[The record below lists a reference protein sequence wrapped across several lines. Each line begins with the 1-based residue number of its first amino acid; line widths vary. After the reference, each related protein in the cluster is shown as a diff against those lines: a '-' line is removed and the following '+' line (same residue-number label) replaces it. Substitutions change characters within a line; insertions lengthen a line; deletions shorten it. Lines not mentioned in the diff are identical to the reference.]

1 MAAFTLTDIK
11 FNAPKGP
18 TGPLTALQPGTDM
31 SNTFRY
37 PEDVGSGDKGHYM
50 IININQQ
57 RLTGYPEP
65 TSGVT
70 PTAIANARELGGLS
84 AGTSQVT
91 SALGSIGAEGSIA
104 VSYVVNRVI
113 PQVANFF
120 NNPQSA
126 FNSTVTGAAKT
137 LGGIANTLTDELFK
151 TSKQL
156 QTGSI
161 RASKRIVKTIAL
173 YMPDTIAFM
182 HQQDYGEVGAGGQGL
197 TALASAGKSLVEV
210 LQSDMNAQ
218 GMATQITKNLS
229 PFLASMLAKKAGG
242 LGQIAFAQGMGIVQN
257 PMLEVLYS
265 SPKFRTF
272 RFDFQFYPRSEKE
285 AMQVMSIIEML
296 RFHQAPEVA
305 QNGTSGFFM
314 VPPSEF
320 DISFYYNGQINP
332 NIPAIST
339 CVLDSLEL
347 DFAPG
352 GFSAYEIPGQPASRG
367 GTGMPV
373 SIRMGLQFKET
384 EIMTKSS
391 YTGRE
396 YQSPFK
402 ADMVPIFTPDNN
414 SLAPGSYES

>member
-1 MAAFTLTDIK
+1 
-11 FNAPKGP
+11 
-18 TGPLTALQPGTDM
+18 
-31 SNTFRY
+31 
-37 PEDVGSGDKGHYM
+37 
-50 IININQQ
+50 
-57 RLTGYPEP
+57 
-65 TSGVT
+65 
-70 PTAIANARELGGLS
+70 
-84 AGTSQVT
+84 
-91 SALGSIGAEGSIA
+91 
-104 VSYVVNRVI
+104 
-113 PQVANFF
+113 
-120 NNPQSA
+120 
-126 FNSTVTGAAKT
+126 
-137 LGGIANTLTDELFK
+137 LTDELFK

-197 TALASAGKSLVEV
+197 TALASAGKSIVEE
-210 LQSDMNAQ
+210 LQSGTDPKV
-218 GMATQITKNLS
+218 MASQITKNLS
-229 PFLASMLAKKAGG
+229 PFLASRLAKKAGG

-402 ADMVPIFTPDNN
+402 ASVPAAISNAAFQDII
-414 SLAPGSYES
+414 APGNQG